1 MRKFLHNFRPLIY
14 CICELAVG
22 VLLLIDPIAFTS
34 AIVRILGIVLC
45 VFGVLNIMS
54 YFRLAPEM
62 GSMSMSFTKGLVQVI
77 AGVFCIFRPEWLAN
91 AFPLLAVA
99 YGLVILVV
107 GLVKL
112 QWSVDTLRLSGSYWF
127 IPGIGGLTSV
137 IFAVVIIL
145 NPFTTTAVLW
155 IFAGVSLIIE
165 AVIDAVST
173 IMSNKKS
180 KTETETDSGY
190 EVEIKDV

>member
-1 MRKFLHNFRPLIY
+1 MRRFLHNFRPLIY

-34 AIVRILGIVLC
+34 AIVRIFGIVLC
-45 VFGVLNIMS
+45 VLGVLNIMS
-54 YFRLAPEM
+54 YFKLAPEM

-99 YGLVILVV
+99 YGLGILVV
-107 GLVKL
+107 GLIKL
-112 QWSVDTLRLSGSYWF
+112 QWSVDVLRVNGRYWF
-127 IPGIGGLTSV
+127 IPGIGGISSV

-155 IFAGVSLIIE
+155 MFAGISLIVE

-173 IMSNKKS
+173 IMANRKNKIA
-180 KTETETDSGY
+180 TDTGY

>member
-1 MRKFLHNFRPLIY
+1 MRRFLHNFRPLIY

-34 AIVRILGIVLC
+34 AIVRIFGIVLC
-45 VFGVLNIMS
+45 VLGVLNIMS
-54 YFRLAPEM
+54 YFKLAPEM

-99 YGLVILVV
+99 YGLGILVV
-107 GLVKL
+107 GLIKL
-112 QWSVDTLRLSGSYWF
+112 QWSVDILRVNGRYWF
-127 IPGIGGLTSV
+127 IPGIGGISSV

-155 IFAGVSLIIE
+155 MFAGISLIVE

-173 IMSNKKS
+173 IMANRKNKIA
-180 KTETETDSGY
+180 TDTGY

>member
-1 MRKFLHNFRPLIY
+1 MIY

-77 AGVFCIFRPEWLAN
+77 AGVFCIFRPEWIAN

-99 YGLVILVV
+99 YGLVILIV

-112 QWSVDTLRLSGSYWF
+112 QWSVDALRIGGIFWY

-173 IMSNKKS
+173 IMSNRKS
-180 KTETETDSGY
+180 KTETETDTGY

>member
-1 MRKFLHNFRPLIY
+1 MRRFLHNFRPLIY

-34 AIVRILGIVLC
+34 AIVRIFGIVLC
-45 VFGVLNIMS
+45 VLGVLNIMS
-54 YFRLAPEM
+54 YFKLAPEM
-62 GSMSMSFTKGLVQVI
+62 GSMSMGFTKGLVQVI
-77 AGVFCIFRPEWLAN
+77 AGVFCIFRPEWIAN

-99 YGLVILVV
+99 YGLGILVV
-107 GLVKL
+107 GLIKL
-112 QWSVDTLRLSGSYWF
+112 QWSVDILRVNGRYWL
-127 IPGIGGLTSV
+127 IPGIGGISSV

-155 IFAGVSLIIE
+155 IFAGISLIVE

-173 IMSNKKS
+173 IMANIKNKIA
-180 KTETETDSGY
+180 TDTGY

>member
-1 MRKFLHNFRPLIY
+1 MRKFLHNFKPLIL
-14 CICELAVG
+14 CICEFAVG

-45 VFGVLNIMS
+45 VLGVLNIMS
-54 YFRLAPEM
+54 YFKLAPEM

-99 YGLVILVV
+99 YGLGILIF
-107 GLVKL
+107 GLIKL
-112 QWSVDTLRLSGSYWF
+112 QWSVDILRIRGSYWL
-127 IPGIGGLTSV
+127 IPGLGGISSI

-155 IFAGVSLIIE
+155 VFAGVSLIIE

-173 IMSNKKS
+173 IMSNKRNKV
-180 KTETETDSGY
+180 TTDSGY

>member
-107 GLVKL
+107 GLIKL
-112 QWSVDTLRLSGSYWF
+112 QWSVDALRIGGIFWY

>member
-1 MRKFLHNFRPLIY
+1 MRRFLHNFRPLIY

-34 AIVRILGIVLC
+34 AIVRIFGIVLC
-45 VFGVLNIMS
+45 VLGVLNIMS
-54 YFRLAPEM
+54 YFKLAPEM
-62 GSMSMSFTKGLVQVI
+62 GSMSMGFTKGLVQVI
-77 AGVFCIFRPEWLAN
+77 AGVFCIFRPEWIAN

-99 YGLVILVV
+99 YGLGILVV
-107 GLVKL
+107 GLIKL
-112 QWSVDTLRLSGSYWF
+112 QWSVDILRVNGRYWL
-127 IPGIGGLTSV
+127 IPGIGGISSV

-155 IFAGVSLIIE
+155 IFAGISLIVE

-173 IMSNKKS
+173 IMANRKNKIA
-180 KTETETDSGY
+180 TDTGY

>member
-1 MRKFLHNFRPLIY
+1 MKKFLHNFRPLIY
-14 CICELAVG
+14 CLCELAVG
-22 VLLLIDPIAFTS
+22 VLLLIDPISFTS
-34 AIVRILGIVLC
+34 AVVRILGIALC

-54 YFRLAPEM
+54 YFKLAPEI
-62 GSMSMSFTKGLVQVI
+62 GSMSMGFTKGLVQVLGGI
-77 AGVFCIFRPEWLAN
+77 FCIFRPEWLAN

-107 GLVKL
+107 GLIKL
-112 QWSVDTLRLSGSYWF
+112 QWSVDIVRLSGVYWF
-127 IPGIGGLTSV
+127 MPGIGGITSI
-137 IFAVVIIL
+137 IFALIIIF

-155 IFAGVSLIIE
+155 TFAGVSLIIE

-173 IMSNKKS
+173 IMTNRKNKVK
-180 KTETETDSGY
+180 TDSGY

>member
-1 MRKFLHNFRPLIY
+1 MRRFLHNFRPLIY

-34 AIVRILGIVLC
+34 AIVRIFGIVLC
-45 VFGVLNIMS
+45 VLGVLNIMS
-54 YFRLAPEM
+54 YFKLAPEM
-62 GSMSMSFTKGLVQVI
+62 GSMSMGFTKGLVQVI
-77 AGVFCIFRPEWLAN
+77 AGVFCIFRPEWIAN

-99 YGLVILVV
+99 YGLGILVV
-107 GLVKL
+107 GLIKL
-112 QWSVDTLRLSGSYWF
+112 QWSVDILRVNGRYWL
-127 IPGIGGLTSV
+127 IPGIGGISSV
-137 IFAVVIIL
+137 IFAAVIIL

-155 IFAGVSLIIE
+155 IFAGISLIVE

-173 IMSNKKS
+173 IMANIKNKIA
-180 KTETETDSGY
+180 TDTGY